1 MMSFR
6 GNRLAEIR
14 LPLGDVWM
22 IEGLGECKGRQAL
35 YEMQSPQVLKSLREM
50 ALVES
55 VESSNRIEGVTV
67 ERERLRPLVV
77 GNARPRDR
85 SEEEVLGYRRALSW
99 IHTHHEK
106 IDITPANVRR
116 LHELAQGGNISD
128 AGQWKQKPNDI
139 IEIHADGRRSVR
151 FRPLAPEQVPEAMD
165 ELCLAYNH
173 VLQQGL
179 VVPLLATAALVLDF
193 ACIHPFRDGNG
204 RVSRLLTL
212 LALYHHGYGV
222 GRYISIERI
231 IEQTKETY
239 YEAIQKSSLG
249 WQEGKHD
256 ILPWFNYNLGVIRS
270 AYREFE
276 ERAQRD
282 RPAKGAKSDL
292 VDYALA
298 QVLSPFGIADIERL
312 CPSVGRDMIR
322 RVMNRWR
329 TEGKLERV
337 SRGRDARWRRLDE
350 NASKP
355 H

>member
-6 GNRLAEIR
+6 GTRLMDMR
-14 LPLGDVWM
+14 LPLGTVWLM
-22 IEGLGECKGRQAL
+22 ESLAESKGHQRL
-35 YEMQSPQVLKSLREM
+35 YEMQSPQVLKALREM

-55 VESSNRIEGVTV
+55 AESSNRIEGVTV
-67 ERERLRPLVV
+67 ERERLRPLVL
-77 GNARPRDR
+77 GNTRPRDR
-85 SEEEVLGYRRALSW
+85 SEQEVLGYRMALSW
-99 IHTHHEK
+99 IHTQHEK
-106 IDITPANVRR
+106 IEMVPDTVRR
-116 LHELAQGGNISD
+116 LHELAQGGSVSD

-139 IEIHADGRRSVR
+139 IETHPDGRRSVR
-151 FRPLAPEQVPEAMD
+151 FRPLPPDQVPAAMD
-165 ELCLAYNH
+165 ELCLAYCH
-173 VLQQGL
+173 VLEQGE
-179 VVPLLATAALVLDF
+179 VPPLLATAALVLDF

-222 GRYISIERI
+222 GRYVSIERI
-231 IEQTKETY
+231 IEQTKESY
-239 YEAIQKSSLG
+239 YETIQKGSTD
-249 WQEGKHD
+249 WHEGRHD
-256 ILPWFNYNLGVIRS
+256 IMPWFNYTLGVLRT

-276 ERAQRD
+276 ERAERE

-298 QVLSPFGIADIERL
+298 QVLNPFGIADIERL

-329 TEGKLERV
+329 AEGRLERV
-337 SRGRDARWRRLDE
+337 SRGRDARWRRVE
-350 NASKP
+350 RKTESS